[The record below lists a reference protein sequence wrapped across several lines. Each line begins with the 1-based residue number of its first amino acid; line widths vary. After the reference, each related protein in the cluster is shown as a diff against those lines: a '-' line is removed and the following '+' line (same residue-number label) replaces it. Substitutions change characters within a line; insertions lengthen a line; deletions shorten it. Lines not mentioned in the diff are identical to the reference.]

1 MKHLVVGWM
10 LAMSPL
16 LVVPLAS
23 AAPERRP
30 PRAGYTRNVAII
42 LHEGVELI
50 DFAGPGEVFAAA
62 GHQAMRGHEHAFRV
76 YTVAK
81 TKAPILSQGFLKVV
95 PEFTPEDAPV
105 PDVLV
110 IPGGETDVL
119 LNDEAFSKWLAKT
132 AALSE
137 IALTVCTG
145 ALVLGKAGML
155 DGLDVTTFNN
165 VIDGLQRMAP
175 KARVHRGRRF
185 IDNGHIITTAGL
197 SSGIDGSLH
206 VVARLLGLRVAEQT
220 ARYMEYRWTPE
231 PHYATSYTLL
241 NPSLDDRGRAHQWAE
256 LLRGEKNWP
265 ASAKAY
271 RELVATDAA
280 DSTAWYRLGQVL
292 LASKD
297 YDGAIEASLR
307 AASAK
312 PHQVNALYNA
322 ACGASLKA
330 DAGRAL
336 EYLGKAI
343 DAGLE
348 GTWAL
353 SDPDLEHVRKDPRFQ
368 KLAARLR

>member
-1 MKHLVVGWM
+1 MKHLAVGWM
-10 LAMSPL
+10 LAVPL
-16 LVVPLAS
+16 FLVVTPAS
-23 AAPERRP
+23 AAAESQPR
-30 PRAGYTRNVAII
+30 RAGYTRNVAIV
-42 LHEGVELI
+42 LYEGVELL

-62 GHQAMRGHEHAFRV
+62 AHQSMQGDAHAFRV

-81 TKAPILSQGFLKVV
+81 SRAPLTSQGFVKVT
-95 PEFTPEDAPV
+95 PDFTPEDAPV

-110 IPGGETDVL
+110 IPGGDTGVVL
-119 LNDEAFSKWLAKT
+119 EDAAYSKWLAKT
-132 AALSE
+132 AAGAE
-137 IALTVCTG
+137 VALTVCTG

-165 VIDGLQRMAP
+165 AIDSLQRMAP

-185 IDNGHIITTAGL
+185 IDNGRIVTTAGV
-197 SSGIDGSLH
+197 SAGIDGSLH

-231 PHYATSYTLL
+231 PHLVGGYTLL
-241 NPSLDDRGRAHQWAE
+241 NPSLDDRGRAHQQAE
-256 LLRGEKNWP
+256 ILGAEKNW
-265 ASAKAY
+265 AAAAKAY
-271 RELVATDAA
+271 RELAASNASDA
-280 DSTAWYRLGQVL
+280 TAWYRLGQVL

-312 PHQVNALYNA
+312 SYQVNALYNA
-322 ACGASLKA
+322 ACGYSLKA

-348 GTWAL
+348 GSWAL
-353 SDPDLEHVRKDPRFQ
+353 SDPHLEHARKDPRFQ